1 MNPLNY
7 QERAVSFL
15 GTQAIGQ
22 AQLKM
27 YYLTS
32 EKQAETP
39 VPEPE
44 LQRQWL
50 VQGLDEANFPGEH
63 HIGFAI
69 IHAADDGDYLLI
81 STWCDANMLRH
92 RVFTID
98 NENRL
103 QSLESTKIIACV
115 WELAVMFYERNFW
128 IEQVMT
134 TEKLEDE
141 NVQRYLQKG
150 YSGWV

>member
-7 QERAVSFL
+7 QKREVSFL
-15 GTQAIGQ
+15 GSQTVGTT
-22 AQLKM
+22 QLKI

-32 EKQAETP
+32 DKRKSQP
-39 VPEPE
+39 VPETE
-44 LQRQWL
+44 RQRQWL
-50 VQGLDEANFPGEH
+50 AQGLDEADFNGEH

-92 RVFTID
+92 RVFTIGD
-98 NENRL
+98 DGRL
-103 QSLESTKIIACV
+103 QSLEKTKIIACV
-115 WELAVMFYERNFW
+115 WELAVMFYERNCW
-128 IEQVMT
+128 IEQVMISET
-134 TEKLEDE
+134 LNEA

>member
-7 QERAVSFL
+7 QKRAVSFL

-22 AQLKM
+22 AQIKM

-32 EKQAETP
+32 EKQAAAP
-39 VPEPE
+39 VPDAE

-50 VQGLDEANFPGEH
+50 TQGLDEADFPGEH

-69 IHAADDGDYLLI
+69 IHAADDGHYLLI

-92 RVFTID
+92 RVFTLD

-103 QSLESTKIIACV
+103 QPLDSTKIIACV
-115 WELAVMFYERNFW
+115 WELAVMFYERSYW
-128 IEQVMT
+128 IAQVMT
-134 TEKLEDE
+134 TEKLEDA
-141 NVQRYLQKG
+141 NVQRYLQQG

>member
-1 MNPLNY
+1 MNSLNY
-7 QERAVSFL
+7 QKRSVSFL
-15 GTQAIGQ
+15 GTQTIGL

-32 EKQAETP
+32 EKQASSP
-39 VPEPE
+39 VPDAEI
-44 LQRQWL
+44 QRQL
-50 VQGLDEANFPGEH
+50 LAQSLDETHCPGEH

-69 IHAADDGDYLLI
+69 IHAADDGYYLLV

-92 RVFTID
+92 RVFIVD
-98 NENRL
+98 SENRL
-103 QSLESTKIIACV
+103 QPLDSTKIIACV

-128 IEQVMT
+128 IELVMT
-134 TEKLEDE
+134 TEKLEDA
-141 NVQRYLQKG
+141 NILRYLQKG

>member
-1 MNPLNY
+1 MNPLKY
-7 QERAVSFL
+7 QQRAVSFL

-27 YYLTS
+27 YYLAS
-32 EKQAETP
+32 EKQAKTP
-39 VPEPE
+39 IPEPE
-44 LQRQWL
+44 RQRQW
-50 VQGLDEANFPGEH
+50 VAQGLDEADFPGEH

-103 QSLESTKIIACV
+103 QPLDGTKIIACV
-115 WELAVMFYERNFW
+115 WELAVMFYERNCW

-134 TEKLEDE
+134 TEKLEE
-141 NVQRYLQKG
+141 ANVQRYLQEG
-150 YSGWV
+150 YSGWI